1 MAIRAVP
8 VEPDHC
14 LAGAE
19 AEVEAASAFD
29 SAGKEIDTAVVT
41 AASWDLV

>member
-19 AEVEAASAFD
+19 AEAASAFD